1 MAATYTFLF
10 VAATPEPQYL
20 PVMLYLAL
28 FGIFLKLEKTDAGI
42 LRQAPRQAS
51 R

>member
-1 MAATYTFLF
+1 
-10 VAATPEPQYL
+10 
-20 PVMLYLAL
+20 MLYLAL